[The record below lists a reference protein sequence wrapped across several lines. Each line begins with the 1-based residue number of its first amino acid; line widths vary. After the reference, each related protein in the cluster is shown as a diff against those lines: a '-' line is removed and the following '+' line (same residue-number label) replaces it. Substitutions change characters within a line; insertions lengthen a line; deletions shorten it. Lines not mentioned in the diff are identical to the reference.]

1 MDNNNAIIPGFDNE
15 KDDSLTIVLRKAD
28 GIPRGIFI
36 YLSGYIDT
44 YNSSFFQKQITKVIE
59 AGYINLVFN
68 CSS

>member
-36 YLSGYIDT
+36 
-44 YNSSFFQKQITKVIE
+44 
-59 AGYINLVFN
+59 
-68 CSS
+68 